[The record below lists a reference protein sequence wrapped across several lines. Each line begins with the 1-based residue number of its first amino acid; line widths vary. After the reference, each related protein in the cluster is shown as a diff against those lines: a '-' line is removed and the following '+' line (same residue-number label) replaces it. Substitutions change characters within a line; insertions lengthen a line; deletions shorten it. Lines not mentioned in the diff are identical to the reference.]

1 MKHPHRPKQTSPAD
15 ELFEYR
21 AVEKKK
27 LKLTMAITGTM
38 MIVEVIG
45 GLLTNSL
52 ALISDAGHMFTHFF
66 ALAISFGAILFANK
80 QSCNHRTFGFFRI
93 EILAALFN
101 SLFLFGVTIWILIE
115 GVKRI
120 IDPTPVLGLQMFIIA
135 IIGLAV
141 NLVSA
146 WILHGTS
153 KDDLNV
159 KSAFLHMLA
168 DTLSSVVIVIGAV
181 IIYFTNWNIIDP
193 ILSIGI
199 ALVIFRWGWGL
210 FKDSV
215 NILLEAV
222 PKGINTDIV
231 SKELKEN
238 ISEIKEISDI
248 HIWEITSKMYSMTA
262 HIKMPNMNIEKSK
275 EILDKIN
282 RYVDE
287 KYDIE
292 HTTIQFEPYK

>member
-1 MKHPHRPKQTSPAD
+1 MKHPHRPKQTSVAD

-21 AVEKKK
+21 SVEKKR
-27 LKLTMAITGTM
+27 LKLTMAITGVM
-38 MIVEVIG
+38 MAAEVIG

-66 ALAISFGAILFANK
+66 ALLISFGAILCANRE
-80 QSCNHRTFGFFRI
+80 SCHHRTFGFYRV

-101 SLFLFGVTIWILIE
+101 SVFLFAVTVWILVE
-115 GVKRI
+115 GFRRI
-120 IDPTPVLGLQMFIIA
+120 IHPAPVLGLQMFVIA
-135 IIGLAV
+135 FLGLLV
-141 NLVSA
+141 NLISA
-146 WILHGTS
+146 WILHGVG
-153 KDDLNV
+153 KEALNI
-159 KSAFLHMLA
+159 KSAFLHMWA
-168 DTLSSVVIVIGAV
+168 DALSSVAIVIGAV
-181 IIYFTNWNIIDP
+181 VIYFTQWNIIDP
-193 ILSIGI
+193 ILSILI
-199 ALVIFRWGWGL
+199 ALLIVGWGWEL

-215 NILLEAV
+215 NILLEAT

-238 ISEIKEISDI
+238 IKEIEEINDI
-248 HIWEITSKMYSMTA
+248 HIWEITSKMYAMTA
-262 HIKMPNMNIEKSK
+262 HVKIPNIGIDKSK
-275 EILDKIN
+275 EILDRIN

>member
-1 MKHPHRPKQTSPAD
+1 MKHNHRPKLTSTTD

-21 AVEKKK
+21 SLEKKK
-27 LKLTMAITGTM
+27 LKLAIAVTGVVM
-38 MIVEVIG
+38 VVEIIG

-66 ALAISFGAILFANK
+66 ALAISLGAILFANRP
-80 QSCNHRTFGFFRI
+80 SCHHRTFGFYRI
-93 EILAALFN
+93 EILSALFN
-101 SLFLFGVTIWILIE
+101 SLFLFGVTAWILIE
-115 GVKRI
+115 GIKRI
-120 IDPTPVLGLQMFIIA
+120 IHPAPILSLQMFIIA
-135 IIGLAV
+135 IVGLLA

-159 KSAFLHMLA
+159 RSAFVHMIA

-181 IIYFTNWNIIDP
+181 ILYFTGWTIIDP

-199 ALVIFRWGWGL
+199 ALVIFAWGWGL
-210 FKDSV
+210 FRDSV

-222 PKGINTDIV
+222 PKGITTDEV
-231 SKELKEN
+231 SEVLMKEV
-238 ISEIKEISDI
+238 SAIKEITDL

-262 HIKMPNMNIEKSK
+262 HIKLK
-275 EILDKIN
+275 EQLVRTGIKKILNKIKQIVN
-282 RYVDE
+282 E
-287 KYDIE
+287 QFDIE
-292 HTTIQFEPYK
+292 HTTIEFE